1 VVPLGHFGSFPVLAL
16 GGLSTSCPATRAS
29 VQYDAGGARERAY
42 THCRELHDTLL
53 QSFQGLLLRFQLVS
67 QLFTAQPVQAKQT
80 LDSAI
85 DQASE
90 AIGEA
95 RDAVQGLR
103 SSALDTGDLV
113 EAITAMAEELTGDTS
128 TPESPMIGV
137 EVEGARRD
145 LKTTVRDEVYR
156 IAVEALRNA
165 FRHANAKRITVEI
178 RFDPRQ
184 FQLSVSDDG
193 KGIDEHAMGRQPSGH
208 FGLHGMRERAELF
221 GGKLEVWSKLGSGT
235 QLELSI
241 PGATAYDLSARP
253 PWWSKLLSQN
263 GRRSRRN

>member
-1 VVPLGHFGSFPVLAL
+1 MTLEARVSER
-16 GGLSTSCPATRAS
+16 TRI
-29 VQYDAGGARERAY
+29 ARD
-42 THCRELHDTLL
+42 LHDTLL

-67 QLFTAQPVQAKQT
+67 QLFTVQPLEAKQT

-85 DQASE
+85 DQAAD

-103 SSALDTGDLV
+103 SSAFDTSDLV
-113 EAITAMAEELTGDTS
+113 EAITAMAEELTSDTS
-128 TPESPMIGV
+128 TPESPAIDV

-145 LKTTVRDEVYR
+145 LNANVRDEAYR
-156 IAVEALRNA
+156 IAGEALRNA

-193 KGIDEHAMGRQPSGH
+193 KGIDEQAMGRQRHGH

-221 GGKLEVWSKLGSGT
+221 GGKLEF
-235 QLELSI
+235 
-241 PGATAYDLSARP
+241 GASSDRARN
-253 PWWSKLLSQN
+253 WT
-263 GRRSRRN
+263 